1 MGVLAPGGIYIQNA
15 ATSAFDRYTIATQT
29 VTPGAALACGP
40 LSAAS
45 TLADGTAIG
54 SRANGQIVKFDATTG
69 ACQTLFTAPEWIDAL
84 AVSPNGTIVGQSHA
98 ATAGARQIYRFS
110 ISGTVVS
117 KVPLN
122 GVAVLGGI
130 AYSAEG
136 KLYASAFAAPGDGR
150 WYSLFADS
158 GLVVLISGSN
168 QLAASDVC
176 IDSNGFAFGHSGSLV
191 YAYNAATGG
200 LLGSVD
206 TMRDLSGSALAC
218 R

>member
-1 MGVLAPGGIYIQNA
+1 MGVLAPGGVYFQNA
-15 ATSAFDRYTIATQT
+15 ATGGFDRFDIATQT
-29 VTPGAALACGP
+29 VAPGVTLACGT

-54 SRANGQIVKFDATTG
+54 SRPSGQIVKFDATTG
-69 ACQTLFTAPEWIDAL
+69 TCQTLFTAPEWIDAL
-84 AVSPNGTIVGQSHA
+84 TVAPNGTIVGQSHA
-98 ATAGARQIYRFS
+98 TTAGARQIYRFS
-110 ISGTVVS
+110 ISGTVLS

-122 GVAVLGGI
+122 GVAALGGI
-130 AYSAEG
+130 AYSTAG

-158 GLVVLISGSN
+158 GLVVVISAAN

-176 IDSNGFAFGHSGSLV
+176 IDSSGVAYGHAGGTI
-191 YAYNAATGG
+191 YAYDAATGAA
-200 LLGSVD
+200 LGSVN
-206 TMRDLSGSALAC
+206 TGRDLSGSAIDC